1 MYDKF
6 NNIKI
11 NFNKKKI
18 IITGASRGIGKKI
31 CDDFKKLGA
40 DVFSI
45 STKNYDLSKK
55 KDLKDLVNYISSF
68 KKIDVLINN
77 AAINYSELNKNFSEN
92 KFIKLIDINLKS
104 AFILTKAVSKIMIKN
119 KKGRIINI
127 ASIASE
133 RVREGRSAY
142 SSSKFGLIGF
152 TKTIAVELAK
162 HNILVNAVSPGF
174 INTEM
179 TRTML
184 NEYEIKK
191 LSNQV
196 PMKRLGTTK
205 DISNSII
212 FLCSDLN
219 TFITGH
225 NLIVDGGF
233 LGSVSV

>member
-1 MYDKF
+1 
-6 NNIKI
+6 
-11 NFNKKKI
+11 
-18 IITGASRGIGKKI
+18 
-31 CDDFKKLGA
+31 
-40 DVFSI
+40 
-45 STKNYDLSKK
+45 
-55 KDLKDLVNYISSF
+55 
-68 KKIDVLINN
+68 
-77 AAINYSELNKNFSEN
+77 
-92 KFIKLIDINLKS
+92 
-104 AFILTKAVSKIMIKN
+104 MIKN

-225 NLIVDGGF
+225 NLIVDGGWC
-233 LGSVSV
+233 SW

>member
-92 KFIKLIDINLKS
+92 NTISL
-104 AFILTKAVSKIMIKN
+104 
-119 KKGRIINI
+119 RIVKQPII
-127 ASIASE
+127 
-133 RVREGRSAY
+133 
-142 SSSKFGLIGF
+142 
-152 TKTIAVELAK
+152 
-162 HNILVNAVSPGF
+162 
-174 INTEM
+174 
-179 TRTML
+179 
-184 NEYEIKK
+184 
-191 LSNQV
+191 
-196 PMKRLGTTK
+196 TT
-205 DISNSII
+205 
-212 FLCSDLN
+212 
-219 TFITGH
+219 
-225 NLIVDGGF
+225 
-233 LGSVSV
+233 